1 MRTMLI
7 GIDVCHSGP
16 SSIVGLAC
24 SINKEMSQYY
34 SEYLVQRKGQEIVES
49 QMKEALKKAI
59 EAFTDNHK
67 MLPTNYIIY
76 RDGVGDAM
84 QKQVIDK
91 EITQFKEVFSD
102 IYNKSEKPPQVTLV
116 VVNKRITQRFFV

>member
-1 MRTMLI
+1 MLI

-59 EAFTDNHK
+59 ESFTDNHK

>member
-1 MRTMLI
+1 
-7 GIDVCHSGP
+7 
-16 SSIVGLAC
+16 
-24 SINKEMSQYY
+24 
-34 SEYLVQRKGQEIVES
+34 
-49 QMKEALKKAI
+49 MKEALKKAI